1 MYFHAFI
8 IPEKKINSKNIYA
21 DQPILFNKIMVLFSI

>member
-8 IPEKKINSKNIYA
+8 IPENKINSKNFYA
-21 DQPILFNKIMVLFSI
+21 EEPILFNKIMVLFSI